1 MRRFSVEGKIN
12 EEGEEKGRVCLRLVG
27 GGDGSEGCKG
37 ELQSTFTRRIIN
49 PECDRNMMKKVKQSD
64 EFPASMGMHGSLA
77 IRFFLTFW
85 DAIAFDYG
93 RQSEET
99 VGQMAFFV

>member
-1 MRRFSVEGKIN
+1 
-12 EEGEEKGRVCLRLVG
+12 
-27 GGDGSEGCKG
+27 
-37 ELQSTFTRRIIN
+37 
-49 PECDRNMMKKVKQSD
+49 MMKKVKQSD
-64 EFPASMGMHGSLA
+64 EFPAGMGMHGSLA

-85 DAIAFDYG
+85 DAIAFDYD

>member
-1 MRRFSVEGKIN
+1 MRKGKKK
-12 EEGEEKGRVCLRLVG
+12 EECAFACWRGNG
-27 GGDGSEGCKG
+27 GEGCKG
-37 ELQSTFTRRIIN
+37 GLQSTFTRRIIN

-77 IRFFLTFW
+77 IRFFLTFR
-85 DAIAFDYG
+85 DAIVFDYG